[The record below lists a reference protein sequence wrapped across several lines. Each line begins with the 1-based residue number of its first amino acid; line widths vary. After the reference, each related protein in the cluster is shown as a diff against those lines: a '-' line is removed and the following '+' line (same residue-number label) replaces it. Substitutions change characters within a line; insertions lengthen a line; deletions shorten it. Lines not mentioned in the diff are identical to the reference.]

1 MSKLMRRRERN
12 IAELIEWAQDSKLD
26 ADLNINP
33 SDVSERIFE
42 EAKLRFLV
50 TDGTASDYV
59 RLVTRLLSDPLR
71 ACLIVQRYSNVSQ

>member
-1 MSKLMRRRERN
+1 LSNFMRQRERN
-12 IAELIEWAQDSKLD
+12 IAELVEWAQDSKLD

-59 RLVTRLLSDPLR
+59 RLVTRLLADPLR
-71 ACLIVQRYSNVSQ
+71 ACLIVERYATAS